1 MKGEG
6 KRKKRMK
13 AYLFPGQGCQQK
25 GMGEGLFDEF
35 RDLTRKADD
44 ILGYSIKELCLEDPE
59 GKLAQTRYT
68 QPAVYV
74 VNALSYLEKT
84 RTESPPDYVLGHSV
98 GEYDALFA
106 SELVDF
112 ETGLRL
118 VKKRGELMNR
128 VEGGGMA
135 AVMGISED
143 KVEEILEKNHLKNLY
158 IANYNSSYQ
167 VCLSGLREEIE
178 RAESIFLANGAN
190 RYQILNVSGAFHTPY
205 MEEVK
210 MRFNQFVKNTRFGNM
225 TIPIIANVTARPYQ
239 QEEITNNIVEQ
250 ITTPVKWMESIRYLL
265 ARGVDMNNCH
275 EINRGGI
282 KVVKGLVIRINREA
296 GPLDLTGEKKEN
308 RED

>member
-1 MKGEG
+1 
-6 KRKKRMK
+6 MK

-35 RDLTRKADD
+35 KDLTRKADD
-44 ILGYSIKELCLEDPE
+44 ILGYSVKELCLEDPE
-59 GKLAQTRYT
+59 GKLPQTQYT

-74 VNALSYLEKT
+74 VNALSYLEKM

-106 SELVDF
+106 SEVVDF
-112 ETGLRL
+112 ETGLKL
-118 VKKRGELMNR
+118 VKERGELMGR
-128 VEGGGMA
+128 VKGGGMA

-143 KVEEILEKNHLKNLY
+143 RVEVILKENHLKNLY

-190 RYQILNVSGAFHTPY
+190 RYQILKVSGAFHTPF

-210 MRFNQFVKNTRFGNM
+210 KRFNEFVKNTRFGDM
-225 TIPIIANVTARPYQ
+225 AIPIIANVTARPYKQ
-239 QEEITNNIVEQ
+239 DEIKDNLVEQ

-265 ARGVDMNNCH
+265 TKGVNINDFH

-282 KVVKGLVIRINREA
+282 KVVKGLAVRINREA
-296 GPLDLTGEKKEN
+296 GPLDLTGKE
-308 RED
+308 